1 MVRTVCQFNQLKK
14 VSALLA
20 LTFFLMTNI
29 NAQVYKSKDNWV
41 SDKDLKSATLSY
53 CVINANTGVMVDE
66 LNAHT
71 FVVPAST
78 QKAITT
84 SAALGILG
92 LNYRYETKIY
102 FTGNFNNETGL
113 LNGDVLI
120 IGSGD
125 PTLQSEYFYK
135 DTVLVTDKW
144 AKVLKEKGLKE
155 IKGKVIGD
163 GSCFT
168 RQIPANWIWGDI
180 SNYFGAAPCGLTF
193 SDNKFKLLYN
203 SGAPGSKA
211 ILAST
216 KPNYSTLQYSINSQV
231 ICKGTEDDAFVTGD
245 PFGFKKEVNGKI
257 PPNKTDYEVEAVLP
271 DPALLC
277 AEKLV
282 SSLQKV
288 GVKLNPVMVSSVYQK
303 SDSLVSKTLMYSH
316 YSPGLEKI
324 VFHTNL
330 KSNNLYAESILL
342 TLGKGSIYAGIEA
355 VKNYWQK
362 RGLDVSELYM
372 SDGSGL
378 SRANTVTT
386 FFQSSML
393 AKIYKDSLIYKA
405 FNNSLPVAGKSG
417 SMSNIGK
424 GTLLEG
430 NMRAKTGYINRARGY
445 CGYVTN
451 KKGECLAFSILFNNY
466 NCNAKEAKLKIEKWL
481 VELGE

>member
-1 MVRTVCQFNQLKK
+1 MTSCQLNQTKK

-20 LTFFLMTNI
+20 LTFFLITSLS
-29 NAQVYKSKDNWV
+29 AQVYKSKDAWAT
-41 SDKDLKSATLSY
+41 DKDLKGATLSY
-53 CVINANTGVMVDE
+53 CVINANTGLVVDE

-78 QKAITT
+78 QKVITT
-84 SAALGILG
+84 SAALGLLG

-102 FTGNFNNETGL
+102 YTGNFNKETGV

-120 IGSGD
+120 VGSGD

-163 GSCFT
+163 ASCFN
-168 RQIPANWIWGDI
+168 RHIPANWIWGDI
-180 SNYFGAAPCGLTF
+180 SNYFGAAPCGLTYF
-193 SDNKFKLLYN
+193 DNKFKLLYN
-203 SGAPGSKA
+203 SGALGSKA
-211 ILAST
+211 TLAST
-216 KPNYSTLQYSINSQV
+216 KPDYSTVQYTINSQV
-231 ICKGTEDDAFVTGD
+231 ISKGTEDDAFVTGD
-245 PFGFKKEVNGKI
+245 PYGFKKEVNGKI
-257 PPNKTDYEVEAVLP
+257 PPNKTDYEVEAALP

-277 AEKLV
+277 ADKLV
-282 SSLQKV
+282 ISLQKA
-288 GVKLNPVMVSSVYQK
+288 GVKVNSGIVSSVYQK
-303 SDSLVSKTLMYSH
+303 SDSLLSKALMHSH
-316 YSPGLEKI
+316 FSPTLEKI
-324 VFHTNL
+324 VYYTNL
-330 KSNNLYAESILL
+330 KSNNLFAETILL
-342 TLGKGSIYAGIEA
+342 TLGKGSMNAGIEA

-362 RGLDVSELYM
+362 RGLDISELYM

-378 SRANTVTT
+378 SRANTLSTA
-386 FFQSSML
+386 FQANML
-393 AKIYKDSLIYKA
+393 AKIYKDSLVYKA
-405 FNNSLPVAGKSG
+405 FNASLPVAGKSG
-417 SMSNIGK
+417 SMTNIGK

-451 KKGECLAFSILFNNY
+451 KKGENLAFSVLFNNY
-466 NCNAKEAKLKIEKWL
+466 TCSAKEAKLKIEKLL

>member
-1 MVRTVCQFNQLKK
+1 MVSTVGLSNQFKK
-14 VSALLA
+14 VSASMA
-20 LTFFLMTNI
+20 LTFFLIYNI
-29 NAQVYKSKDNWV
+29 NAQVYKSKEAWAI
-41 SDKDLKSATLSY
+41 DKDLKSATLSY
-53 CVINANTGVMVDE
+53 CVINTNTGLVVDE
-66 LNAHT
+66 LNAHN

-78 QKAITT
+78 QKAVTT

-102 FTGNFNNETGL
+102 FTGNFNKETGI
-113 LNGDVLI
+113 LNGDVLVV
-120 IGSGD
+120 GSGD
-125 PTLQSEYFYK
+125 PTLQSEYFNK

-144 AKVLKEKGLKE
+144 AKILREKGLKE

-163 GSCFT
+163 ASCFN

-193 SDNKFKLLYN
+193 YDNKFKLLYN
-203 SGAPGSKA
+203 SGALGSKA
-211 ILAST
+211 TLVST
-216 KPNYSTLQYSINSQV
+216 KPDYSTVQYTINSQV
-231 ICKGTEDDAFVTGD
+231 ISKGTEDDAFVTGD
-245 PFGFKKEVNGKI
+245 PFGFKREVNGKI

-277 AEKLV
+277 AEKLAL
-282 SSLQKV
+282 SLQKA
-288 GVKLNPVMVSSVYQK
+288 GVKLNS
-303 SDSLVSKTLMYSH
+303 SLVSAIYQKPDSLLSKTLIHSH

-342 TLGKGSIYAGIEA
+342 TLGKGSMYAGIEA

-372 SDGSGL
+372 TDGSGL

-386 FFQSSML
+386 SFQANML

-405 FNNSLPVAGKSG
+405 FNASLPVAGKSG

-466 NCNAKEAKLKIEKWL
+466 NCNAKEAKLKIEKLL